1 MLEDV
6 LSNPLLA
13 QEGIQ
18 FTMFAVDKGG
28 WYSAFLHLMRNL
40 MLLRASSIIRVLA
53 GVSPQVAQAGAMSAS
68 CLPEVTPAS
77 HGGAA
82 GGHKKFKNQD
92 LCASTWH

>member
-18 FTMFAVDKGG
+18 FTMFAVGKRG

-40 MLLRASSIIRVLA
+40 MLLCASSIIRVLA
-53 GVSPQVAQAGAMSAS
+53 GVSPQVAQAGS
-68 CLPEVTPAS
+68 CLPEVAPAS

-92 LCASTWH
+92 LCASAWH